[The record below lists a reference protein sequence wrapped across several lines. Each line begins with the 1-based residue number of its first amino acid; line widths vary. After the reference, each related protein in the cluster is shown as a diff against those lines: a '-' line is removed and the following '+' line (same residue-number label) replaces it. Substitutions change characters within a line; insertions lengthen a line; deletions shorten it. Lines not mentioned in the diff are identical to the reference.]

1 MKKLSTLLLI
11 AAVAAG
17 IDANSAE
24 VTRIAAGN
32 HTMLLTKDGKIYVS
46 GNNDAGQLGDGH
58 YFDSEISDNHY
69 NATTFKPVE
78 KDGVKFRSVTATL
91 YNSYAIASDGA
102 LYAWGQNAYGQ
113 LGLVS
118 VGTYSGIY
126 TPTKVDDAKWAV
138 VKGRSTTIVGIHTD
152 GTLWAW
158 GKNLTGQ
165 LGVGADSEM
174 KECAMAPEKVSDE
187 RWLDCASG
195 FYHSTAVKADGT
207 LWAWGDNSQN
217 QVNSSSTTIFT
228 TPQQVGEDTDWT
240 QVQAGLKMSAA
251 LKADGTLWTWGNNE
265 ESALGR
271 AVEGKT
277 DGKPMKA
284 FDYRNDKLYWFGSSV
299 DNTMRLY
306 EIDTAT
312 AKATAV
318 SGNSQAQF
326 LGIYFENPVNAAP
339 DCVTD
344 LAYTS
349 TGARREGT
357 LSFRMP
363 EKTFGGAALEGTL
376 NVRIAIEGVDTV
388 TISGKNP
395 GELVSLP
402 LTLPDGTARIVV
414 TADNAKGYGL
424 QSRVKTQVG
433 VDQPMPAENVS
444 LRVDGGEATL
454 SWTAPTAGKNGGYV
468 GNLTYRVERNDG
480 VVVAEA
486 TTETSLT
493 GLQKGKYSLTEYK
506 VTAANESGAAS
517 AATSNSVILGDAL
530 AMPFKESFDG
540 GTCQHTWFMGAA
552 WDTFTAGNDPKTQDA
567 DGTSGLISFCCY
579 STNVA
584 KGTVSTIV
592 SPAIAVG
599 GQQAYFN
606 FSVYHYSGTFATE
619 DSLTPC
625 AIDAYGSVQ
634 TLGDPI
640 MRDNGTTGWKEY
652 SYPLSGNVVCVALK
666 GYSDY
671 GYNIHVDR
679 IAVSTEQSGV
689 SAVEIADNALVT
701 VYNLSGARVAERMQ
715 RSDVSTLAPGCYI
728 VRSATATEKVIV
740 R

>member
-24 VTRIAAGN
+24 VTRIAAGD

-46 GNNDAGQLGDGH
+46 GKNDAGQLGDGH
-58 YFDSEISDNHY
+58 YYDSEVSDNHY

-118 VGTYSGIY
+118 VGTY
-126 TPTKVDDAKWAV
+126 
-138 VKGRSTTIVGIHTD
+138 
-152 GTLWAW
+152 
-158 GKNLTGQ
+158 
-165 LGVGADSEM
+165 
-174 KECAMAPEKVSDE
+174 
-187 RWLDCASG
+187 
-195 FYHSTAVKADGT
+195 
-207 LWAWGDNSQN
+207 
-217 QVNSSSTTIFT
+217 
-228 TPQQVGEDTDWT
+228 
-240 QVQAGLKMSAA
+240 
-251 LKADGTLWTWGNNE
+251 
-265 ESALGR
+265 
-271 AVEGKT
+271 
-277 DGKPMKA
+277 
-284 FDYRNDKLYWFGSSV
+284 
-299 DNTMRLY
+299 
-306 EIDTAT
+306 
-312 AKATAV
+312 
-318 SGNSQAQF
+318 
-326 LGIYFENPVNAAP
+326 
-339 DCVTD
+339 
-344 LAYTS
+344 
-349 TGARREGT
+349 
-357 LSFRMP
+357 
-363 EKTFGGAALEGTL
+363 
-376 NVRIAIEGVDTV
+376 VRIAIEGVDTV

-540 GTCQHTWFMGAA
+540 GTCQHTWCVGTA

-567 DGTSGLISFCCY
+567 DGTNGLISFCCY

-625 AIDAYGSVQ
+625 AIAADGSVQ

-666 GYSDY
+666 GHSDY

>member
-1 MKKLSTLLLI
+1 MI

-58 YFDSEISDNHY
+58 YYDSEVSDNHY

-138 VKGRSTTIVGIHTD
+138 VKGELYRLDAATG
-152 GTLWAW
+152 A
-158 GKNLTGQ
+158 LTKIGFT
-165 LGVGADSEM
+165 GVT
-174 KECAMAPEKVSDE
+174 P
-187 RWLDCASG
+187 R
-195 FYHSTAVKADGT
+195 Y
-207 LWAWGDNSQN
+207 SQ
-217 QVNSSSTTIFT
+217 SI
-228 TPQQVGEDTDWT
+228 
-240 QVQAGLKMSAA
+240 
-251 LKADGTLWTWGNNE
+251 
-265 ESALGR
+265 
-271 AVEGKT
+271 
-277 DGKPMKA
+277 A
-284 FDYRNDKLYWFGSSV
+284 FDYRNNKLYWFGSSV

-540 GTCQHTWFMGAA
+540 GTCQHTWCVGTA
-552 WDTFTAGNDPKTQDA
+552 WDTFTAGSDPKTQDA
-567 DGTSGLISFCCY
+567 DGTGGLISFCCY

-625 AIDAYGSVQ
+625 AIAADGSVQ

>member
-24 VTRIAAGN
+24 VTRIAAGD
-32 HTMLLTKDGKIYVS
+32 H
-46 GNNDAGQLGDGH
+46 
-58 YFDSEISDNHY
+58 
-69 NATTFKPVE
+69 
-78 KDGVKFRSVTATL
+78 
-91 YNSYAIASDGA
+91 
-102 LYAWGQNAYGQ
+102 
-113 LGLVS
+113 
-118 VGTYSGIY
+118 
-126 TPTKVDDAKWAV
+126 
-138 VKGRSTTIVGIHTD
+138 
-152 GTLWAW
+152 
-158 GKNLTGQ
+158 
-165 LGVGADSEM
+165 
-174 KECAMAPEKVSDE
+174 
-187 RWLDCASG
+187 
-195 FYHSTAVKADGT
+195 
-207 LWAWGDNSQN
+207 
-217 QVNSSSTTIFT
+217 
-228 TPQQVGEDTDWT
+228 
-240 QVQAGLKMSAA
+240 
-251 LKADGTLWTWGNNE
+251 
-265 ESALGR
+265 
-271 AVEGKT
+271 
-277 DGKPMKA
+277 
-284 FDYRNDKLYWFGSSV
+284 
-299 DNTMRLY
+299 TMRLY

-540 GTCQHTWFMGAA
+540 GTCQHTWCVGTA
-552 WDTFTAGNDPKTQDA
+552 WDTFTAGSDPKTQDA
-567 DGTSGLISFCCY
+567 DGTGGLISFCCY

-625 AIDAYGSVQ
+625 AIAADGSVQ

-740 R
+740 K

>member
-1 MKKLSTLLLI
+1 MNNRFFLG
-11 AAVAAG
+11 AVAALSIVSANAERLLDSADNCLVVDNEPMVFG
-17 IDANSAE
+17 SMVNNKAWTTAEQRTASLGLYRFFGYTVDTKPVVLSTDFQIESAAYKNGTYYIESTANADTDAD
-24 VTRIAAGN
+24 VKLHGHLIAYEPDLDIMSEIAPITNIHNLAGSITYN
-32 HTMLLTKDGKIYVS
+32 PADNKMYCFFANEWTESYTEFGTFDETTATSTFIRSYYNDIITMAALAFDRNGQGYALNVKGELYRLDAATGALTKIG
-46 GNNDAGQLGDGH
+46 
-58 YFDSEISDNHY
+58 F
-69 NATTFKPVE
+69 T
-78 KDGVKFRSVTATL
+78 GVTPR
-91 YNSYAIASDGA
+91 
-102 LYAWGQNAYGQ
+102 
-113 LGLVS
+113 
-118 VGTYSGIY
+118 YSQ
-126 TPTKVDDAKWAV
+126 
-138 VKGRSTTIVGIHTD
+138 S
-152 GTLWAW
+152 
-158 GKNLTGQ
+158 
-165 LGVGADSEM
+165 M
-174 KECAMAPEKVSDE
+174 
-187 RWLDCASG
+187 
-195 FYHSTAVKADGT
+195 
-207 LWAWGDNSQN
+207 
-217 QVNSSSTTIFT
+217 
-228 TPQQVGEDTDWT
+228 
-240 QVQAGLKMSAA
+240 
-251 LKADGTLWTWGNNE
+251 
-265 ESALGR
+265 
-271 AVEGKT
+271 
-277 DGKPMKA
+277 A

-318 SGNSQAQF
+318 SDNSQAQF

-388 TISGKNP
+388 TMSGKNP

-540 GTCQHTWFMGAA
+540 GTCQHTWFMGAV

-567 DGTSGLISFCCY
+567 DGTGGLISFCCY

-625 AIDAYGSVQ
+625 AIAADGSVQ

-652 SYPLSGNVVCVALK
+652 SYPISGNVVCVALK

>member
-24 VTRIAAGN
+24 VTRIAAGD

-46 GNNDAGQLGDGH
+46 GKNDAGQLGDGH
-58 YFDSEISDNHY
+58 YYDSEVSDNHY

-138 VKGRSTTIVGIHTD
+138 VKGRSTTIVGIHT
-152 GTLWAW
+152 
-158 GKNLTGQ
+158 
-165 LGVGADSEM
+165 
-174 KECAMAPEKVSDE
+174 
-187 RWLDCASG
+187 
-195 FYHSTAVKADGT
+195 
-207 LWAWGDNSQN
+207 
-217 QVNSSSTTIFT
+217 
-228 TPQQVGEDTDWT
+228 
-240 QVQAGLKMSAA
+240 
-251 LKADGTLWTWGNNE
+251 
-265 ESALGR
+265 
-271 AVEGKT
+271 
-277 DGKPMKA
+277 
-284 FDYRNDKLYWFGSSV
+284 
-299 DNTMRLY
+299 
-306 EIDTAT
+306 
-312 AKATAV
+312 
-318 SGNSQAQF
+318 
-326 LGIYFENPVNAAP
+326 
-339 DCVTD
+339 
-344 LAYTS
+344 
-349 TGARREGT
+349 
-357 LSFRMP
+357 
-363 EKTFGGAALEGTL
+363 
-376 NVRIAIEGVDTV
+376 
-388 TISGKNP
+388 
-395 GELVSLP
+395 
-402 LTLPDGTARIVV
+402 DGTARIVV

-625 AIDAYGSVQ
+625 AIAADGSVQ

>member
-1 MKKLSTLLLI
+1 MNNRFFLG
-11 AAVAAG
+11 AVAALSIVSANAERLLDSADNCLVVDNEPMVFG
-17 IDANSAE
+17 SMVSNKAWTTAEQQTSGLGLYRFFGYTVDAKPVVLSTDFQIESAAYKNGTYYIE
-24 VTRIAAGN
+24 STANADTDAAVKLHGHLIAYEPDLDIMSEIAPITNIHNLAGSIAYN
-32 HTMLLTKDGKIYVS
+32 PADDKMYCFFANEWTESYTEFGTFDETTATSTFIRSYYNDIITMAALAFDRNGQGYALNVKGELYRLDAATGALTKIG
-46 GNNDAGQLGDGH
+46 
-58 YFDSEISDNHY
+58 F
-69 NATTFKPVE
+69 T
-78 KDGVKFRSVTATL
+78 GVTPR
-91 YNSYAIASDGA
+91 
-102 LYAWGQNAYGQ
+102 
-113 LGLVS
+113 
-118 VGTYSGIY
+118 YSQ
-126 TPTKVDDAKWAV
+126 
-138 VKGRSTTIVGIHTD
+138 S
-152 GTLWAW
+152 
-158 GKNLTGQ
+158 
-165 LGVGADSEM
+165 M
-174 KECAMAPEKVSDE
+174 
-187 RWLDCASG
+187 
-195 FYHSTAVKADGT
+195 
-207 LWAWGDNSQN
+207 
-217 QVNSSSTTIFT
+217 
-228 TPQQVGEDTDWT
+228 
-240 QVQAGLKMSAA
+240 
-251 LKADGTLWTWGNNE
+251 
-265 ESALGR
+265 
-271 AVEGKT
+271 
-277 DGKPMKA
+277 A

-376 NVRIAIEGVDTV
+376 EGTLNVRIAIEGVDTV

-454 SWTAPTAGKNGGYV
+454 SWAAPTAGKNGGYV

-540 GTCQHTWFMGAA
+540 GTCQHTWCVGAA

-625 AIDAYGSVQ
+625 AIAADGSVQ

-652 SYPLSGNVVCVALK
+652 PQRQRSLRGAERLFRLRLQHPRGPHRS
-666 GYSDY
+666 
-671 GYNIHVDR
+671 VDR
-679 IAVSTEQSGV
+679 AK
-689 SAVEIADNALVT
+689 
-701 VYNLSGARVAERMQ
+701 RCERRGNRRQRIGDCLQPQ
-715 RSDVSTLAPGCYI
+715 RSTCRRADAAQRRVYA
-728 VRSATATEKVIV
+728 RSRLLHCAFGNSD
-740 R
+740 

>member
-58 YFDSEISDNHY
+58 YYDSEVSDNHY

-165 LGVGADSEM
+165 LGIGADSEM

-195 FYHSTAVKADGT
+195 YYHSTAVKADGT

-217 QVNSSSTTIFT
+217 QVNSSTTAIFT

-240 QVQAGLKMSAA
+240 QVQAG
-251 LKADGTLWTWGNNE
+251 
-265 ESALGR
+265 
-271 AVEGKT
+271 
-277 DGKPMKA
+277 
-284 FDYRNDKLYWFGSSV
+284 
-299 DNTMRLY
+299 
-306 EIDTAT
+306 
-312 AKATAV
+312 
-318 SGNSQAQF
+318 
-326 LGIYFENPVNAAP
+326 
-339 DCVTD
+339 
-344 LAYTS
+344 
-349 TGARREGT
+349 
-357 LSFRMP
+357 
-363 EKTFGGAALEGTL
+363 
-376 NVRIAIEGVDTV
+376 
-388 TISGKNP
+388 
-395 GELVSLP
+395 
-402 LTLPDGTARIVV
+402 
-414 TADNAKGYGL
+414 
-424 QSRVKTQVG
+424 VKTQVG

-540 GTCQHTWFMGAA
+540 GQCQHTWNVGAA

-625 AIDAYGSVQ
+625 AIAADGSVQ

-652 SYPLSGNVVCVALK
+652 SYLLSGNVVCVALK

-740 R
+740 K

>member
-24 VTRIAAGN
+24 VTRIAAGD

-46 GNNDAGQLGDGH
+46 GKNDAGQLGDGH
-58 YFDSEISDNHY
+58 YYDSEVSDNHY

-118 VGTYSGIY
+118 VGTYS
-126 TPTKVDDAKWAV
+126 
-138 VKGRSTTIVGIHTD
+138 
-152 GTLWAW
+152 
-158 GKNLTGQ
+158 
-165 LGVGADSEM
+165 
-174 KECAMAPEKVSDE
+174 
-187 RWLDCASG
+187 
-195 FYHSTAVKADGT
+195 
-207 LWAWGDNSQN
+207 
-217 QVNSSSTTIFT
+217 
-228 TPQQVGEDTDWT
+228 
-240 QVQAGLKMSAA
+240 
-251 LKADGTLWTWGNNE
+251 
-265 ESALGR
+265 
-271 AVEGKT
+271 
-277 DGKPMKA
+277 
-284 FDYRNDKLYWFGSSV
+284 
-299 DNTMRLY
+299 
-306 EIDTAT
+306 
-312 AKATAV
+312 
-318 SGNSQAQF
+318 
-326 LGIYFENPVNAAP
+326 GIYFENPVNAAP

-540 GTCQHTWFMGAA
+540 GQCQHTWNVGAA

-625 AIDAYGSVQ
+625 AIAADGSVQ

-652 SYPLSGNVVCVALK
+652 SYLLSGNVVCVALK

-689 SAVEIADNALVT
+689 SAVGIADNALVT

>member
-58 YFDSEISDNHY
+58 YYDSEVSDNHY

-138 VKGRSTTIVGIHTD
+138 VKGELYRLDAATG
-152 GTLWAW
+152 A
-158 GKNLTGQ
+158 LTKIGFT
-165 LGVGADSEM
+165 GVT
-174 KECAMAPEKVSDE
+174 P
-187 RWLDCASG
+187 R
-195 FYHSTAVKADGT
+195 Y
-207 LWAWGDNSQN
+207 SQ
-217 QVNSSSTTIFT
+217 SI
-228 TPQQVGEDTDWT
+228 
-240 QVQAGLKMSAA
+240 
-251 LKADGTLWTWGNNE
+251 
-265 ESALGR
+265 
-271 AVEGKT
+271 
-277 DGKPMKA
+277 A
-284 FDYRNDKLYWFGSSV
+284 FDYRNNKLYWFGSSV

-540 GTCQHTWFMGAA
+540 GTCQHTWCVGTA
-552 WDTFTAGNDPKTQDA
+552 WDTFTAGSDPKTQDA
-567 DGTSGLISFCCY
+567 DGTGGLISFCCY

-625 AIDAYGSVQ
+625 AIAADGSVQ

>member
-17 IDANSAE
+17 IDANAAE

-138 VKGRSTTIVGIHTD
+138 VKGELYRLDAATG
-152 GTLWAW
+152 A
-158 GKNLTGQ
+158 LTKIGFT
-165 LGVGADSEM
+165 GVT
-174 KECAMAPEKVSDE
+174 P
-187 RWLDCASG
+187 R
-195 FYHSTAVKADGT
+195 Y
-207 LWAWGDNSQN
+207 SQ
-217 QVNSSSTTIFT
+217 SI
-228 TPQQVGEDTDWT
+228 
-240 QVQAGLKMSAA
+240 
-251 LKADGTLWTWGNNE
+251 
-265 ESALGR
+265 
-271 AVEGKT
+271 
-277 DGKPMKA
+277 A
-284 FDYRNDKLYWFGSSV
+284 FDYRNNKLYWFGSSV

-318 SGNSQAQF
+318 SSNSQAQF

-540 GTCQHTWFMGAA
+540 GQCQHTWCMGAA

-625 AIDAYGSVQ
+625 AIAADGSVQ

>member
-58 YFDSEISDNHY
+58 YYDSEVSDNHY

-165 LGVGADSEM
+165 LGVGADSET
-174 KECAMAPEKVSDE
+174 KECATTPEKVSDE

-195 FYHSTAVKADGT
+195 FYHSTAVKA
-207 LWAWGDNSQN
+207 
-217 QVNSSSTTIFT
+217 
-228 TPQQVGEDTDWT
+228 
-240 QVQAGLKMSAA
+240 
-251 LKADGTLWTWGNNE
+251 
-265 ESALGR
+265 
-271 AVEGKT
+271 
-277 DGKPMKA
+277 
-284 FDYRNDKLYWFGSSV
+284 
-299 DNTMRLY
+299 
-306 EIDTAT
+306 
-312 AKATAV
+312 
-318 SGNSQAQF
+318 
-326 LGIYFENPVNAAP
+326 
-339 DCVTD
+339 
-344 LAYTS
+344 
-349 TGARREGT
+349 
-357 LSFRMP
+357 
-363 EKTFGGAALEGTL
+363 
-376 NVRIAIEGVDTV
+376 
-388 TISGKNP
+388 
-395 GELVSLP
+395 
-402 LTLPDGTARIVV
+402 DGTARIVV

-540 GTCQHTWFMGAA
+540 GTCQHTWCVGTA

-625 AIDAYGSVQ
+625 AIAADGSVQ

-666 GYSDY
+666 GHSDY

>member
-17 IDANSAE
+17 IDANAAE

-174 KECAMAPEKVSDE
+174 KECA
-187 RWLDCASG
+187 
-195 FYHSTAVKADGT
+195 T
-207 LWAWGDNSQN
+207 
-217 QVNSSSTTIFT
+217 
-228 TPQQVGEDTDWT
+228 
-240 QVQAGLKMSAA
+240 
-251 LKADGTLWTWGNNE
+251 
-265 ESALGR
+265 
-271 AVEGKT
+271 
-277 DGKPMKA
+277 
-284 FDYRNDKLYWFGSSV
+284 
-299 DNTMRLY
+299 
-306 EIDTAT
+306 
-312 AKATAV
+312 
-318 SGNSQAQF
+318 
-326 LGIYFENPVNAAP
+326 
-339 DCVTD
+339 
-344 LAYTS
+344 
-349 TGARREGT
+349 
-357 LSFRMP
+357 
-363 EKTFGGAALEGTL
+363 
-376 NVRIAIEGVDTV
+376 
-388 TISGKNP
+388 
-395 GELVSLP
+395 
-402 LTLPDGTARIVV
+402 
-414 TADNAKGYGL
+414 
-424 QSRVKTQVG
+424 TQVG

-530 AMPFKESFDG
+530 AMPFKESFDR
-540 GTCQHTWFMGAA
+540 GTCQHTWCVGTA

-567 DGTSGLISFCCY
+567 DGTDGLISFCCY

-625 AIDAYGSVQ
+625 AIAADGSVQ

>member
-1 MKKLSTLLLI
+1 MNNRFFLG
-11 AAVAAG
+11 AVAALSIVSANAERLLDAADNCLVVDNEPMVFG
-17 IDANSAE
+17 SMVSNKAWTTAEQRTAGLGLYRFFGYTIDAKPVVLNTDFQIESAAYKNGTYYIE
-24 VTRIAAGN
+24 STANADTDADVKLHGHLIAYEPDLDI
-32 HTMLLTKDGKIYVS
+32 M
-46 GNNDAGQLGDGH
+46 
-58 YFDSEISDNHY
+58 SEIAPITDIHNLAGSIAYNPADNKMY
-69 NATTFKPVE
+69 CFFANEWTE
-78 KDGVKFRSVTATL
+78 
-91 YNSYAIASDGA
+91 SY
-102 LYAWGQNAYGQ
+102 
-113 LGLVS
+113 
-118 VGTYSGIY
+118 T
-126 TPTKVDDAKWAV
+126 
-138 VKGRSTTIVGIHTD
+138 
-152 GTLWAW
+152 
-158 GKNLTGQ
+158 
-165 LGVGADSEM
+165 E
-174 KECAMAPEKVSDE
+174 
-187 RWLDCASG
+187 
-195 FYHSTAVKADGT
+195 
-207 LWAWGDNSQN
+207 
-217 QVNSSSTTIFT
+217 
-228 TPQQVGEDTDWT
+228 
-240 QVQAGLKMSAA
+240 
-251 LKADGTLWTWGNNE
+251 
-265 ESALGR
+265 
-271 AVEGKT
+271 
-277 DGKPMKA
+277 
-284 FDYRNDKLYWFGSSV
+284 FGSSV

-318 SGNSQAQF
+318 SDNSQAQF

-363 EKTFGGAALEGTL
+363 EKTFGGATLEGTL

-506 VTAANESGAAS
+506 VTATNESGAAS

-540 GTCQHTWFMGAA
+540 GTCQHTWCVGAA

-625 AIDAYGSVQ
+625 AIAADGSVQ

-689 SAVEIADNALVT
+689 SAVKIADNALVT

>member
-1 MKKLSTLLLI
+1 MNNRFFLG
-11 AAVAAG
+11 AVAALSIVSANAERLLDSADNCLVVDNEPMVFG
-17 IDANSAE
+17 SMVSNKAWTTAEQQTAGLGLYRFFGYTVDAKPVVLSTDFQIESAAYKNGTYYIE
-24 VTRIAAGN
+24 STANADTDAAVKLHGHLIAYEPDLDIMSEIAPITNIHNLAGSIAYN
-32 HTMLLTKDGKIYVS
+32 PADNKMYCFFANEWTESYTEFGTFDETTATSTFIRSYYNDIITMAALAFDRNGQGYALNVKGELYRLDAATGALTKIG
-46 GNNDAGQLGDGH
+46 
-58 YFDSEISDNHY
+58 F
-69 NATTFKPVE
+69 T
-78 KDGVKFRSVTATL
+78 GVTPR
-91 YNSYAIASDGA
+91 
-102 LYAWGQNAYGQ
+102 
-113 LGLVS
+113 
-118 VGTYSGIY
+118 YSQ
-126 TPTKVDDAKWAV
+126 
-138 VKGRSTTIVGIHTD
+138 S
-152 GTLWAW
+152 
-158 GKNLTGQ
+158 
-165 LGVGADSEM
+165 M
-174 KECAMAPEKVSDE
+174 
-187 RWLDCASG
+187 
-195 FYHSTAVKADGT
+195 
-207 LWAWGDNSQN
+207 
-217 QVNSSSTTIFT
+217 
-228 TPQQVGEDTDWT
+228 
-240 QVQAGLKMSAA
+240 
-251 LKADGTLWTWGNNE
+251 
-265 ESALGR
+265 
-271 AVEGKT
+271 
-277 DGKPMKA
+277 A

-625 AIDAYGSVQ
+625 TIAADGSVQ

>member
-1 MKKLSTLLLI
+1 MNNRFFLG
-11 AAVAAG
+11 AVAALSIVSANAERLLDSADNCLVVDNEPMVFG
-17 IDANSAE
+17 SMVSNKAWTTAEQQTAGLGLYRFFGYTVDAKPVVLSTDFQIESAAYKNGTYYIE
-24 VTRIAAGN
+24 STANADTDAAVKLHGHLIAYEPDLDIMSEIAPITNIHNLAGSIAYN
-32 HTMLLTKDGKIYVS
+32 PADNKMYCFFANEWTESYTEFGTFDETTATSTFIRSYYNDIITMAALAFDRNGQGYALNVKGELYRLDAATGALTKIG
-46 GNNDAGQLGDGH
+46 
-58 YFDSEISDNHY
+58 F
-69 NATTFKPVE
+69 T
-78 KDGVKFRSVTATL
+78 GVTPR
-91 YNSYAIASDGA
+91 
-102 LYAWGQNAYGQ
+102 
-113 LGLVS
+113 
-118 VGTYSGIY
+118 YSQ
-126 TPTKVDDAKWAV
+126 
-138 VKGRSTTIVGIHTD
+138 S
-152 GTLWAW
+152 
-158 GKNLTGQ
+158 
-165 LGVGADSEM
+165 M
-174 KECAMAPEKVSDE
+174 
-187 RWLDCASG
+187 
-195 FYHSTAVKADGT
+195 
-207 LWAWGDNSQN
+207 
-217 QVNSSSTTIFT
+217 
-228 TPQQVGEDTDWT
+228 
-240 QVQAGLKMSAA
+240 
-251 LKADGTLWTWGNNE
+251 
-265 ESALGR
+265 
-271 AVEGKT
+271 
-277 DGKPMKA
+277 A

-299 DNTMRLY
+299 
-306 EIDTAT
+306 
-312 AKATAV
+312 
-318 SGNSQAQF
+318 
-326 LGIYFENPVNAAP
+326 
-339 DCVTD
+339 
-344 LAYTS
+344 
-349 TGARREGT
+349 
-357 LSFRMP
+357 
-363 EKTFGGAALEGTL
+363 
-376 NVRIAIEGVDTV
+376 
-388 TISGKNP
+388 
-395 GELVSLP
+395 
-402 LTLPDGTARIVV
+402 DGTARIVV

-468 GNLTYRVERNDG
+468 GNLTYRVECNDG

-530 AMPFKESFDG
+530 AMPFKESFDR

-567 DGTSGLISFCCY
+567 DGTGGLISFCCY

-625 AIDAYGSVQ
+625 AIAADGSVQ

-689 SAVEIADNALVT
+689 STVEIADNTLVT